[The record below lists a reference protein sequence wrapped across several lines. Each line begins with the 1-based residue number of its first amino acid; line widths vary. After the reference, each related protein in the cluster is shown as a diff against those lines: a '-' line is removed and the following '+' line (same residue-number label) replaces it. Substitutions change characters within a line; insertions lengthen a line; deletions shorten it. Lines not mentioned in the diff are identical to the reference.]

1 MIRQRVGADEMVGDA
16 PLWRTA
22 VEHPKATTLVLL
34 FALTIALAGFGAAAD
49 LAGVGVPAAPDG
61 WRSGP

>member
-1 MIRQRVGADEMVGDA
+1 MVGDA